1 MTPLAIALIISSAA
15 IHAMRELLTKKAAD
29 KQVFIWWYKS
39 FSLLFF
45 LPPFI
50 YFICKGE
57 IPTSTG
63 ILIGVISGFTHFIY
77 WLLLSKSYEHGGDLS
92 HVYPIMRSSSALI
105 LLISVIFL
113 KEEVSLLGVIGIFT
127 VTAGVYLNNLKK
139 ISLSGLITPIKAI
152 FTEKPTRFA
161 FLTLLGVVAYST
173 TDKIGVSHVHPLIFL
188 WMFTLFSLLF
198 FTPYILKTKK
208 RVTITS
214 EWENNKRSIII
225 NGLFSV
231 VSYYL
236 ILVALTFTNL
246 SYVGGLRQISI
257 VFAVLLGGHV
267 LKEKHKFIRLLS
279 AIIIFTGALLIAM
292 AS

>member
-50 YFICKGE
+50 YFIHKGG

-63 ILIGVISGFTHFIY
+63 ILIGAISGFIHFIY
-77 WLLLSKSYEHGGDLS
+77 WLFLSKSYEYGGDLS
-92 HVYPIMRSSSALI
+92 RVYPIMRSSPALV
-105 LLISVIFL
+105 LLISILFL
-113 KEEVSLLGVIGIFT
+113 KEDVSVLGVIGILT
-127 VTAGVYLNNLKK
+127 VTVGVYLVNLKK
-139 ISLSGLITPIKAI
+139 ISLNELITPIKAV

-173 TDKIGVSHVHPLIFL
+173 ADKIGVSHVHPLIFL
-188 WMFTLFSLLF
+188 WIFTLFSLLF

-208 RVTITS
+208 IATITS
-214 EWENNKRSIII
+214 EWKNNKRSIMI

-246 SYVGGLRQISI
+246 SYVDGLRQISV
-257 VFAVLLGGHV
+257 VFAVLFGGYI
-267 LKEKHKFIRLLS
+267 LKEKHKFIRLIS
-279 AIIIFTGALLIAM
+279 AVIIFIGALLISM